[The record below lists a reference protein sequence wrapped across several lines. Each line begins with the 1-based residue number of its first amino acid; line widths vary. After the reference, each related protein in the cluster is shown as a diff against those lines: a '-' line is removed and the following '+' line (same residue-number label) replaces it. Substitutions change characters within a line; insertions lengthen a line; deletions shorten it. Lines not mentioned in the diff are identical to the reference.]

1 MALPKHARQNVP
13 AYQRVADD
21 LRSELEKGSFAQ
33 EQALPTEA
41 ELAKSYGV
49 SRQTVRR
56 AFQELV
62 AEGLVYRVAG
72 RGTFPSNFLRH
83 GHYLRSIG
91 TIEDLQAF
99 AGTQMELLRRI
110 ELISDEEMAGRLE
123 LSSTVVARLQL
134 RRLYEGIPFGLTD
147 IYLPPE
153 LGQRLAESETLADK
167 RYGTII
173 GTLEGF
179 LDSTIAGANQIITVG
194 TTTSE
199 AAPLIELEAGV
210 PCLRAERTYFDSEG
224 RPVEVAI
231 NHYNPDRYSYR
242 LQLRR
247 RAG

>member
-1 MALPKHARQNVP
+1 MALPKQARQNVP
-13 AYQRVADD
+13 AYQRVSDD

-33 EQALPTEA
+33 EQALPTET
-41 ELAKSYGV
+41 ELAKAYGV

-62 AEGLVYRVAG
+62 SEGLVYRVAG

-83 GHYLRSIG
+83 GHYIRSIG

-99 AGTQMELLRRI
+99 AETQMELLQRI
-110 ELISDEEMAGRLE
+110 ELASDEEMSGRLE
-123 LSSTVVARLQL
+123 LSSSVVATLRL
-134 RRLYEGIPFGLTD
+134 RRLYEGIPFGVTD

-153 LGQRLAESETLADK
+153 LGQRLAESKALVDK
-167 RYGTII
+167 HAGTVI
-173 GTLEGF
+173 GALEGF

-194 TTTSE
+194 TASSE
-199 AAPLIELEAGV
+199 VAPFIELDIGE
-210 PCLRAERTYFDSEG
+210 PCLRVDRAYFDSEG
-224 RPVEVAI
+224 VPVEIAI

-247 RAG
+247 RSG

>member
-1 MALPKHARQNVP
+1 MRQNIP
-13 AYQRVADD
+13 AYQRVSDE
-21 LRSELEKGSFAQ
+21 LRSGLEKGSFTQ
-33 EQALPTEA
+33 EQAMPTEA
-41 ELAKSYGV
+41 ELARTYGV
-49 SRQTVRR
+49 SRQTIRR

-62 AEGLVYRVAG
+62 SEGLVYRVPG

-99 AGTQMELLRRI
+99 AGTRMELLQRI
-110 ELISDEEMAGRLE
+110 ELASDEEMAGRLE
-123 LSSTVVARLQL
+123 LSSSVVAALRL
-134 RRLYEGIPFGLTD
+134 RRLYEGIPFGVTA

-153 LGQRLAESETLADK
+153 LGQRLAGSKALADK
-167 RYGTII
+167 QSGTVI
-173 GTLEGF
+173 GVLESF

-194 TTTSE
+194 TASPET
-199 AAPLIELEAGV
+199 APLIELEVGE
-210 PCLRAERTYFDSEG
+210 PCLRAERTYFDTEG

-247 RAG
+247 RSG